1 MGKCTAR
8 VWMAVAHSMLLLEV
22 CRGAIVKVLGP
33 CDAVQVMALLRAA
46 LDVAPEDDCVQQI
59 VWAA

>member
-1 MGKCTAR
+1 
-8 VWMAVAHSMLLLEV
+8 MAVAHSMLLLEV

-46 LDVAPEDDCVQQI
+46 LDGAPEDDCVQQI